1 MVQTAAP
8 SATGEGRTAMADP
21 TDGAQTAPA
30 AGGAGAGFERV
41 PVMQRVLDNPFLLL
55 FIGVTVP
62 TVFYLIWGILEVAQV
77 PIAK

>member
-1 MVQTAAP
+1 MAETRP
-8 SATGEGRTAMADP
+8 GADP
-21 TDGAQTAPA
+21 GDAPD
-30 AGGAGAGFERV
+30 RI

-62 TVFYLIWGILEVAQV
+62 AVFYLIWGVIELTHI